1 MSVKDDQR
9 EWLRAKIVQ
18 HGRGTRIRLSE
29 YLKVKPDQITR
40 MLNVEDG
47 KESREIKAHEWVKIV
62 EFFNL
67 MEGRLGISEISPG
80 EPEPGAIEKR
90 YLDLP
95 PKFRLAFEAQLAALE
110 QLASAT
116 PSADPLAKDDPE

>member
-1 MSVKDDQR
+1 
-9 EWLRAKIVQ
+9 
-18 HGRGTRIRLSE
+18 
-29 YLKVKPDQITR
+29 

-67 MEGRLGISEISPG
+67 KEGRLGISEISPG